1 MRPRRLPPCLAG
13 AALFAALLLLLLH
26 ATSSNPPLLSWP
38 SSISSRHPP
47 PPPPASS
54 RFEWG
59 PSRPPSFAYWISG
72 TGGDAP
78 RVLRLLR
85 AVYHPRNRYL
95 LHLDAGAAAEE
106 RRALA
111 EAVRSEGE
119 PAWREFRN
127 VDVVGEGYAVDR
139 AGPSV
144 VAAVLHG
151 AAVLL
156 RRGPRWD
163 WLVTLSAEDY
173 PLVTQDD
180 LLYAFSSVS
189 RDLNFIDHTSDLG
202 WKRHER
208 FEKIIVD
215 PSLYMDR
222 NSEPFPSKEIRQ
234 MPDAFQIFTGVSTRY
249 FVVQN

>member
-13 AALFAALLLLLLH
+13 TALFAALLILLLLR
-26 ATSSNPPLLSWP
+26 TSSSNPPLLTWP
-38 SSISSRHPP
+38 STSRRAAAA
-47 PPPPASS
+47 PPPPAAA
-54 RFEWG
+54 RAEWG
-59 PSRPPSFAYWISG
+59 PTRPPSFAYWISG
-72 TGGDAP
+72 TSGDAP

-95 LHLDAGAAAEE
+95 LHLDAGAGAEE

-111 EAVRSEGE
+111 EAVRSVDE

-127 VDVVGEGYAVDR
+127 VDVVGEGNAVDR
-139 AGPSV
+139 AGPSA

-180 LLYAFSSVS
+180 LLYAFSSVP

-222 NSEPFPSKEIRQ
+222 NTVLNHSLQKK
-234 MPDAFQIFTGVSTRY
+234 
-249 FVVQN
+249 